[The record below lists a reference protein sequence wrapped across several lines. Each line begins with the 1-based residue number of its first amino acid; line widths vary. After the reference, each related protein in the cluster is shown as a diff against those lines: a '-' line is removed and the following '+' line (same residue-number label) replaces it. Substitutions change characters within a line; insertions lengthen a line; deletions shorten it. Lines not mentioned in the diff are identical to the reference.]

1 MLQLCSGPIHKVVE
15 KKCCFFYIYRLK
27 NEKNMSA
34 IKKLY
39 MLLYIIS
46 ALFLNSTNCVFYY
59 MEVEKTLLPYSE
71 KKMNHQQK

>member
-1 MLQLCSGPIHKVVE
+1 
-15 KKCCFFYIYRLK
+15 
-27 NEKNMSA
+27 MSA

-59 MEVEKTLLPYSE
+59 MDVEKTLLPYSE
-71 KKMNHQQK
+71 KKTPNHQQK

>member
-1 MLQLCSGPIHKVVE
+1 
-15 KKCCFFYIYRLK
+15 
-27 NEKNMSA
+27 
-34 IKKLY
+34 

-71 KKMNHQQK
+71 KKKKRIISKSKRRGTRATNTGHHDITLYLRRAKKVLLN